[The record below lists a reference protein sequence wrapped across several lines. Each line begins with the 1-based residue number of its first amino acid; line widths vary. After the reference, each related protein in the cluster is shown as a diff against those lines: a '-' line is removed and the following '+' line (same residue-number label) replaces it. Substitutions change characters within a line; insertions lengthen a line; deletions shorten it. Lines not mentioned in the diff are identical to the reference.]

1 MLSSHGPNGR
11 AVLGAVPTLHTMA
24 ESKDRK
30 RISNTRNYK
39 AIVSR
44 TRQIIDPK
52 PDRSRRFTALVVARN
67 GSVLAADADSKEVC
81 IFNRNGKQVKTSSLE
96 LLENEDY
103 LSMVELSDGNLAVCG
118 YNTEFVNVFTLNGE
132 CIGEFDQELESGKL
146 GSPGGMAVNNDGQ
159 VFVISNSYS
168 KVLVF
173 NEKGNFQYSFQ
184 CEVPALGGSD
194 DLTGV
199 CIGSDG
205 LLYITDYDSNRVL
218 VFQQNGTFVHSFGS
232 DTLNHPVG
240 MAATKDGHLVVASSS
255 ESKLSIFTTGGE
267 CVHEVEDTGINMDD
281 PTGVAV
287 DNNGFIF
294 VADHSSNV
302 ISVF

>member
-1 MLSSHGPNGR
+1 
-11 AVLGAVPTLHTMA
+11 MA
-24 ESKDRK
+24 ERSDR
-30 RISNTRNYK
+30 NVFAMYTRNYK

-44 TRQIIDPK
+44 TREIIDRK
-52 PDRSRRFTALVVARN
+52 PDQNRRFSALIIARN
-67 GSVLAADADSKEVC
+67 GSVLAADANSKEVC
-81 IFNRNGKQVKTSSLE
+81 IFNRNGKQVKTFSLE
-96 LLENEDY
+96 LLDHDDV
-103 LSMVELSDGNLAVCG
+103 LGMVELSDGNIAVSG
-118 YNTEFVNVFTLNGE
+118 YDTEVVEVFTIYGEFVR
-132 CIGEFDQELESGKL
+132 EFDQEFESGKL
-146 GSPGGMAVNNDGQ
+146 HSPGGMAVNNDSQ
-159 VFVISNSYS
+159 VFVVSNSDS
-168 KVLVF
+168 KVIIF
-173 NEKGNFQYSFQ
+173 NEKGNFQYSFN
-184 CEVPALGGSD
+184 CEMPDIAECY

-199 CIGSDG
+199 CIGIDG
-205 LLYITDYDSNRVL
+205 LLYITDYESNRVL
-218 VFQQNGTFVHSFGS
+218 VFQQNGTFVHSFGG

-240 MAATKDGHLVVASSS
+240 IAATKDGHLVVASSS

>member
-1 MLSSHGPNGR
+1 MY
-11 AVLGAVPTLHTMA
+11 
-24 ESKDRK
+24 
-30 RISNTRNYK
+30 TRNYK

-44 TRQIIDPK
+44 TREIIGSK

-81 IFNRNGKQVKTSSLE
+81 IFNRNGKQVKTFSLKPFE
-96 LLENEDY
+96 SDDHLR
-103 LSMVELSDGNLAVCG
+103 MVELSDGNIAVCG
-118 YNTEFVNVFTLNGE
+118 YTTQFVNVFTLNGE
-132 CIGEFDQELESGKL
+132 CIIKFDQELEL
-146 GSPGGMAVNNDGQ
+146 EYPGGITVSNDEQ
-159 VFVISNSYS
+159 VFAVSNSYS

-173 NEKGNFQYSFQ
+173 NEKGNFKYSFQ
-184 CEVPALGGSD
+184 CEIPALDGSH

-205 LLYITDYDSNRVL
+205 LLYINDYKNNRVL

-232 DTLNHPVG
+232 DTLHHPVG
-240 MAATKDGHLVVASSS
+240 IAATKDGHLVVASSS

-294 VADHSSNV
+294 VGDHSSNV